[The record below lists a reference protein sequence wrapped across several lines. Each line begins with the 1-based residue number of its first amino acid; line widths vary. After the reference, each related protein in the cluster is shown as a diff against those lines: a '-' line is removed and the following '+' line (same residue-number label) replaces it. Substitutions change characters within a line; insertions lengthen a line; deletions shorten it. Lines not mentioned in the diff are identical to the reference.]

1 MMAVF
6 VDNPQVDDLV
16 AQLVAIT
23 GKKKVD
29 VVREALEEAVARHR
43 TKPSLLD
50 SIRALQ
56 AQTKADGFKRLP
68 DEKEFLDDL
77 SGGI

>member
-1 MMAVF
+1 MAIF
-6 VDNPQVDDLV
+6 VDNPRIDELV
-16 AQLVAIT
+16 NRLVTIT

-29 VVREALEEAVARHR
+29 VVREALEEAMARHR
-43 TKPSLLD
+43 KKPSLLD
-50 SIRALQ
+50 SIRELQ

-77 SGGI
+77 SGDI

>member
-1 MMAVF
+1 MPVF
-6 VDNPQVDDLV
+6 VDNPLVDDLV
-16 AQLVAIT
+16 KQLQAIT

-43 TKPSLLD
+43 AKPSLLE
-50 SIRALQ
+50 SVRALQ
-56 AQTKADGFKRLP
+56 AQAKADGFKRLP

>member
-1 MMAVF
+1 MAIY
-6 VDNPQVDDLV
+6 VDNPQVDELVNRLV
-16 AQLVAIT
+16 ALT

-43 TKPSLLD
+43 KKPSLLE
-50 SIRALQ
+50 SIRELQ

-77 SGGI
+77 SGDI

>member
-1 MMAVF
+1 MALF
-6 VDNPQVDDLV
+6 VENPQVDDLMN
-16 AQLVAIT
+16 QLLAIT
-23 GKKKVD
+23 GKTKVAI
-29 VVREALEEAVARHR
+29 VREALEEAVARHR

-50 SIRALQ
+50 SVRALQ

>member
-1 MMAVF
+1 MALF
-6 VDNPQVDDLV
+6 VDNPLVDDL
-16 AQLVAIT
+16 AKQLVAIT

-43 TKPSLLD
+43 KKPSLLEN
-50 SIRALQ
+50 IQALQ